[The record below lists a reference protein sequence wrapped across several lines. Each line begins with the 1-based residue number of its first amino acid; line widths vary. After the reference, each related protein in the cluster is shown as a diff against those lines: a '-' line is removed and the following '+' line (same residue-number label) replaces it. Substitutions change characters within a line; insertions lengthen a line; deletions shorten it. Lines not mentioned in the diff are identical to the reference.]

1 MQGIPTASWFFGW
14 EILTDNSKKTVE
26 FAREHGMPLLNLS
39 KASGVPL
46 AQQALLQFIG
56 EYSIKVLNVAYRNR
70 RRDRRSKPLQ
80 ITCFYGAERLLIVR
94 GSSYCSPVAFL
105 SIS

>member
-1 MQGIPTASWFFGW
+1 MECRGFPRQVGFFGW

-46 AQQALLQFIG
+46 TQQALLQFIG
-56 EYSIKVLNVAYRNR
+56 EYSIKVLNVAYRNP
-70 RRDRRSKPLQ
+70 RRDRRSKNHFKSHASLVQ
-80 ITCFYGAERLLIVR
+80 NGC
-94 GSSYCSPVAFL
+94 
-105 SIS
+105 